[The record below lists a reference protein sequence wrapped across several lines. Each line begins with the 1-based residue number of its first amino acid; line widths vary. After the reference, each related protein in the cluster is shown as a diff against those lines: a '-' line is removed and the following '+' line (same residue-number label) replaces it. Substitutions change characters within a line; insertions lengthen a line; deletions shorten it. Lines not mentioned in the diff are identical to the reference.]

1 MDSRFVKRIIKATED
16 LDTLVYLSCDSFDVA
31 LKKWLNDF
39 TKALNEVVDTFENLD
54 LSVSAGASDVSGVP
68 DFSSRRLEQTH
79 KEFLDRIVQYVE
91 GIDLAFARK
100 ALQYS
105 KLAIKLNGPKTIT
118 AQVLTDIK
126 DAEQY
131 LNNFESAL
139 KRVRNYSRKVML
151 EAKSKKVNTLPKYKS
166 QFDRLSLFERL
177 TLDLAISLLKKNS
190 EI

>member
-1 MDSRFVKRIIKATED
+1 MDSRFVKRIIKAVED
-16 LDTLVYLSCDSFDVA
+16 LDTLVYLSCDSFDIA

-39 TKALNEVVDTFENLD
+39 TRSLNEVVDTFEKFD
-54 LSVSAGASDVSGVP
+54 LQVSASVS
-68 DFSSRRLEQTH
+68 DFSSRKLEQTH
-79 KEFLDRIVQYVE
+79 KEFLDRVIQYIE
-91 GIDLAFARK
+91 GVDLAFARK

-118 AQVLTDIK
+118 AQVLKDIK

-131 LNNFESAL
+131 LNNFEMAL
-139 KRVRNYSRKVML
+139 KRVRNYSRKLML
-151 EAKSKKVNTLPKYKS
+151 ESKSKKVNTLPKYKS